1 MLTDIICI
9 SLVIM
14 VVCLEIL
21 NRTRQKTYHN
31 LIKSH
36 SEMIRMN
43 KKSAV
48 KLRKLT
54 EMCDVVQEQYN
65 QMQAVLTILECVDV
79 YENSSNWSSD
89 TKRPD
94 PDTVLRA
101 QNFIM
106 WMCSQFPSIDNEDI
120 RVFPTMSGGIN
131 ITYNTSIKAFEIQI
145 SPETEPVMLS
155 WSTAGKLDFANEFS
169 EVEAKD
175 KLISMLTGN
184 FH

>member
-9 SLVIM
+9 SLVIT
-14 VVCLEIL
+14 VGGLEVL
-21 NRTRQKTYHN
+21 NRTRQNIYHN

-36 SEMIRMN
+36 SEMMRIN

-54 EMCDVVQEQYN
+54 EMCDVVQDQYN
-65 QMQAVLTILECVDV
+65 QMQALLTILECVDV
-79 YENSSNWSSD
+79 YNSSSNWGSD
-89 TKRPD
+89 DQKPD
-94 PDTVLRA
+94 PSTVLRA

-106 WMCSQFPSIDNEDI
+106 WMCSQFPNIDNEDI
-120 RVFPTMSGGIN
+120 RVFPTRSGGIN